1 MLLYFHEIKKDL
13 TETGLLIWII
23 FWCRL

>member
-13 TETGLLIWII
+13 TETGLFIWII